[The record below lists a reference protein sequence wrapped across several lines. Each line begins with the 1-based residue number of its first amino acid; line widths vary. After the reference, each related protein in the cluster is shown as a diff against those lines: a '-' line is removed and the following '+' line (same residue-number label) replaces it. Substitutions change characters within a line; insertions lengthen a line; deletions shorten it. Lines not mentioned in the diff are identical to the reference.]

1 MPSYRR
7 FEFIDECCRRSQTI
21 RQQLTRLL
29 YSSLVVPN
37 TLLNNLNVA
46 PPPPTTFFTTEEC
59 TPTPPPTP
67 FEDPTPT
74 DSGFIPSRPPSVT
87 STSSKS
93 STPLSPA
100 PSDLSVVPPV
110 HLSVTNPE
118 LSNIP
123 SSTTQEIPGAS
134 SPETPASTMSAKPAM
149 PVPKGQG
156 APTLSAESAKDPEL
170 VVEYIE
176 SVEALLKR
184 SNITDDATK
193 IEWLLRYLD
202 LAVRRMWKMLFD
214 QLKAEVKTYQACRD
228 LLATYYPEIDEEA
241 QNTLARFRKS
251 LREFRDISE
260 TDERGLGV
268 YRIARIIDRLFTLGK
283 EIKNEKGGVKD
294 PEHMYTSDDII
305 KTAVELASRHKPQS
319 AIRGGV
325 GLEQASR
332 SDHVISGSDG
342 LRAVKKEVMQIKSD
356 LAETR
361 AEIKTSNQN
370 NEQLFKKSTTQLQE
384 TRKDFEERMLSL
396 KQSSEKEWRNRM
408 EEQNSTWQRQ
418 LQQMSWQMHPYQ
430 APTLATPVG
439 YSQSYVPQLV
449 PQVASAQYAQQRP
462 GGGAP
467 APPQPQFNAGNQ
479 RLPSANDN
487 CFFCGVKGH
496 VLANCLELSMYISK
510 GLCQMQ
516 GKFVKTV
523 RGDTPPGAGEPG
535 VTLKER
541 LDKFNAANNVPGVA
555 VTVQS
560 VNVAYTRDTY
570 EMEELRE
577 ALREK
582 ERETAQYR
590 QAQVSSQFMNGA
602 AAYQSLPD
610 HPGMKPPEND
620 PDTQSKEKVGS
631 KPPAKALGG
640 RADDREEPGGVE
652 KKTPYKYKIPQK
664 KFNGVELEPTVNGR
678 RVPAAPFQGVK
689 DVT

>member
-1 MPSYRR
+1 MY
-7 FEFIDECCRRSQTI
+7 F
-21 RQQLTRLL
+21 
-29 YSSLVVPN
+29 
-37 TLLNNLNVA
+37 
-46 PPPPTTFFTTEEC
+46 
-59 TPTPPPTP
+59 
-67 FEDPTPT
+67 
-74 DSGFIPSRPPSVT
+74 DSGVKR
-87 STSSKS
+87 
-93 STPLSPA
+93 L
-100 PSDLSVVPPV
+100 
-110 HLSVTNPE
+110 PE
-118 LSNIP
+118 D
-123 SSTTQEIPGAS
+123 
-134 SPETPASTMSAKPAM
+134 K
-149 PVPKGQG
+149 
-156 APTLSAESAKDPEL
+156 
-170 VVEYIE
+170 
-176 SVEALLKR
+176 
-184 SNITDDATK
+184 ITDREK
-193 IEWLLRYLD
+193 GELLLERLD
-202 LAVRRMWKMLFD
+202 SD
-214 QLKAEVKTYQACRD
+214 
-228 LLATYYPEIDEEA
+228 
-241 QNTLARFRKS
+241 FR
-251 LREFRDISE
+251 
-260 TDERGLGV
+260 
-268 YRIARIIDRLFTLGK
+268 ARIIDRLFTLGK

-294 PEHMYTSDDII
+294 PEHMYMSDDII
-305 KTAVELASRHKPQS
+305 KTAVELTSRHKPQL

-439 YSQSYVPQLV
+439 YSQSYVPQSV

-523 RGDTPPGAGEPG
+523 CGDTPPGAGEPG

-541 LDKFNAANNVPGVA
+541 LDKFNAANNVQGVA

-602 AAYQSLPD
+602 AAYQPLPD
-610 HPGMKPPEND
+610 HPGMFVPA
-620 PDTQSKEKVGS
+620 THSKEN
-631 KPPAKALGG
+631 L
-640 RADDREEPGGVE
+640 
-652 KKTPYKYKIPQK
+652 
-664 KFNGVELEPTVNGR
+664 
-678 RVPAAPFQGVK
+678 
-689 DVT
+689 

>member
-1 MPSYRR
+1 
-7 FEFIDECCRRSQTI
+7 
-21 RQQLTRLL
+21 
-29 YSSLVVPN
+29 
-37 TLLNNLNVA
+37 
-46 PPPPTTFFTTEEC
+46 
-59 TPTPPPTP
+59 
-67 FEDPTPT
+67 
-74 DSGFIPSRPPSVT
+74 
-87 STSSKS
+87 
-93 STPLSPA
+93 
-100 PSDLSVVPPV
+100 
-110 HLSVTNPE
+110 
-118 LSNIP
+118 
-123 SSTTQEIPGAS
+123 
-134 SPETPASTMSAKPAM
+134 MSAKPAM

-176 SVEALLKR
+176 SVEALLNR

-214 QLKAEVKTYQACRD
+214 QLKTEVKTYQACRD

-268 YRIARIIDRLFTLGK
+268 YRMYFDSGVKRLPEDKITDREKGELFLERLDSDFRARIIDRLFTLGK

-294 PEHMYTSDDII
+294 PEHMYKSDDII
-305 KTAVELASRHKPQS
+305 RTAVELASRHKPQS

-384 TRKDFEERMLSL
+384 IRKDFKERMLSL

-430 APTLATPVG
+430 VPTLTTPVG
-439 YSQSYVPQLV
+439 YICPAETWWRCSS
-449 PQVASAQYAQQRP
+449 
-462 GGGAP
+462 

-479 RLPSANDN
+479 RLLSANDN

-496 VLANCLELSMYISK
+496 VLANCLELSMYSK

-541 LDKFNAANNVPGVA
+541 LDKFNAANNVQGVA

-582 ERETAQYR
+582 RKR
-590 QAQVSSQFMNGA
+590 DCSVSSGA
-602 AAYQSLPD
+602 GVVAVHEWSCCLPAS
-610 HPGMKPPEND
+610 
-620 PDTQSKEKVGS
+620 T
-631 KPPAKALGG
+631 
-640 RADDREEPGGVE
+640 
-652 KKTPYKYKIPQK
+652 
-664 KFNGVELEPTVNGR
+664 
-678 RVPAAPFQGVK
+678 
-689 DVT
+689 

>member
-1 MPSYRR
+1 
-7 FEFIDECCRRSQTI
+7 
-21 RQQLTRLL
+21 
-29 YSSLVVPN
+29 
-37 TLLNNLNVA
+37 
-46 PPPPTTFFTTEEC
+46 
-59 TPTPPPTP
+59 
-67 FEDPTPT
+67 
-74 DSGFIPSRPPSVT
+74 
-87 STSSKS
+87 
-93 STPLSPA
+93 
-100 PSDLSVVPPV
+100 
-110 HLSVTNPE
+110 
-118 LSNIP
+118 
-123 SSTTQEIPGAS
+123 
-134 SPETPASTMSAKPAM
+134 MSAKPAM

-214 QLKAEVKTYQACRD
+214 QLKAEAKTYQACRD

-268 YRIARIIDRLFTLGK
+268 YRMYFDSGVKRLPEDKITDREKGELFLERLDSDFRARIIDRLFTLGK

-439 YSQSYVPQLV
+439 YSQSYVPQSV
-449 PQVASAQYAQQRP
+449 PQVASAQYAQQKP

-467 APPQPQFNAGNQ
+467 VPPQPQFNAGNQ

-496 VLANCLELSMYISK
+496 VLANCLELMAYISK

-541 LDKFNAANNVPGVA
+541 LDKFNAANNVQGVA

-560 VNVAYTRDTY
+560 VNVAYTRDSY

-602 AAYQSLPD
+602 AAYQPLPD
-610 HPGMKPPEND
+610 HPGMFVPATHSEENLVNG
-620 PDTQSKEKVGS
+620 VGS
-631 KPPAKALGG
+631 AN
-640 RADDREEPGGVE
+640 E
-652 KKTPYKYKIPQK
+652 
-664 KFNGVELEPTVNGR
+664 
-678 RVPAAPFQGVK
+678 QGK
-689 DVT
+689 